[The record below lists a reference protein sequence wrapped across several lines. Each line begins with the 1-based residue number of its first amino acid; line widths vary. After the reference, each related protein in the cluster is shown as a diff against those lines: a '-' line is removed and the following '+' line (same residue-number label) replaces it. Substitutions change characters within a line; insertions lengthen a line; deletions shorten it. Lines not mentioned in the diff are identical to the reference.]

1 MWGCARLATV
11 FASPLEAALAI
22 RISGSVGG
30 EDFDR
35 DGAIEAGVEG
45 LVDFTHPPGANRAE
59 DLVRPN
65 PDVEGHKEEVL
76 ARSIRSPRLCRFIKG
91 ITK

>member
-1 MWGCARLATV
+1 MGVRQAGDSFRLT
-11 FASPLEAALAI
+11 LEAALAI

-59 DLVRPN
+59 DLVRPS